1 MTWLM
6 CEQYLRS
13 HSNINSEY
21 WNNQKLQHSCLGRTG
36 KVKPTHT
43 YVNKS
48 ERGGGGD
55 DQESEILIFHGGKS
69 INNEYEI

>member
-1 MTWLM
+1 M
-6 CEQYLRS
+6 
-13 HSNINSEY
+13 
-21 WNNQKLQHSCLGRTG
+21 G

-48 ERGGGGD
+48 ERGGAGD